1 MNVASAEEHEAKK
14 NPFPHDEG
22 IGLGDFSDAPPSP
35 RKADKSHPA
44 GLLAWD
50 SSCGPPS
57 RAVAVASMGLRLP
70 SQLRGS
76 AGFEPASRAPD
87 VPRIDTPVFAR
98 GQLPLRKWWP
108 IMYPDRGMKRISL
121 ITGGA
126 RSGKSSHA
134 IKLAQSFKG
143 HRFYF
148 IATGQAHDIEMA
160 SRIEHHKATR
170 PAHFVTIEEALD
182 PTIALGA
189 LESRADGL
197 ILDCLTLW
205 VSNLMGIGAQ
215 DDSILASADRL
226 AAALTRASFSTIVVT
241 DEVGAGVV
249 PEYPA
254 GRRFRDLLGW
264 TNQKIAAVAND
275 VILMV
280 SGYPMRVK

>member
-1 MNVASAEEHEAKK
+1 LGFILRPA
-14 NPFPHDEG
+14 FPRE
-22 IGLGDFSDAPPSP
+22 
-35 RKADKSHPA
+35 
-44 GLLAWD
+44 
-50 SSCGPPS
+50 
-57 RAVAVASMGLRLP
+57 AVASMGLRHP

-87 VPRIDTPVFAR
+87 VPRIDTPRGVR
-98 GQLPLRKWWP
+98 GQPALRNRAR
-108 IMYPDRGMKRISL
+108 IMYAEGAMKRISL

-134 IKLAQSFKG
+134 IALAKSFKG
-143 HRFYF
+143 NRFFF
-148 IATGQAHDIEMA
+148 IATGQALDIEMA
-160 SRIEHHKATR
+160 TRIEHHKATR

-182 PTIALGA
+182 PTIALAA
-189 LESRADGL
+189 LEARADGV

-215 DDSILASADRL
+215 DESILASADRL
-226 AAALTRASFSTIVVT
+226 AAALARASFPSIIVT
-241 DEVGAGVV
+241 DEVGAGIV
-249 PEYPA
+249 PDNPT

-264 TNQKIAAVAND
+264 TNQKIATVAND